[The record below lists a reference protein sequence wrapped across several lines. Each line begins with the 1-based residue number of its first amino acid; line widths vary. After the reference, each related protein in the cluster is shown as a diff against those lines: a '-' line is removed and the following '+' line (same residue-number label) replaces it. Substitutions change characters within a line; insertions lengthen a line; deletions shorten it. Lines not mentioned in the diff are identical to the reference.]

1 MLDPITSSET
11 SRKMSLDWRVYVA
24 LHWCLTSLTGSQALL
39 FSRPRSQVHTYS
51 DSLQTKKKTVLTCN
65 TKN

>member
-39 FSRPRSQVHTYS
+39 FSRPRSQVHT
-51 DSLQTKKKTVLTCN
+51 
-65 TKN
+65 